1 MDDANSC
8 AAAVVVEDCAA
19 AAAATVQI
27 IESIGIDSMNLN
39 LTNRLP
45 LPSSRMDYYYLLRL
59 HELLLE
65 QLMLDDYY
73 YS

>member
-8 AAAVVVEDCAA
+8 AAVAAVEDC

-45 LPSSRMDYYYLLRL
+45 MPSSRMDYYYLLRL
-59 HELLLE
+59 RELLLE
-65 QLMLDDYY
+65 QLLDYY
-73 YS
+73 YYS